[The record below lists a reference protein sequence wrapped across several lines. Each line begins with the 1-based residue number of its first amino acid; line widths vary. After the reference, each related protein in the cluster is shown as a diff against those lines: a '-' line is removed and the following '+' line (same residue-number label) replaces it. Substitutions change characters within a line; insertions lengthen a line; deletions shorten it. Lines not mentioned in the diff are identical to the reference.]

1 MHLHLEIWLRLVNF
15 GHRTANHARWR
26 HSAGAADAAPAGG
39 GGGGGDDSAAAGPS
53 AVDGA
58 GRGSGRGCGGSRH
71 RRGDLA
77 RLHRFR
83 ELLRLLDLDAAPVPF
98 TSVVAA
104 DGGDGG
110 AAAAL
115 LSGVSFGGIVSAAA
129 TRSSPACAH
138 VFRGHVGH
146 GGWAQQQQ
154 LIAHRS
160 KIDGFAIY
168 G

>member
-1 MHLHLEIWLRLVNF
+1 
-15 GHRTANHARWR
+15 
-26 HSAGAADAAPAGG
+26 
-39 GGGGGDDSAAAGPS
+39 
-53 AVDGA
+53 
-58 GRGSGRGCGGSRH
+58 
-71 RRGDLA
+71 
-77 RLHRFR
+77 
-83 ELLRLLDLDAAPVPF
+83 
-98 TSVVAA
+98 
-104 DGGDGG
+104 
-110 AAAAL
+110 L

-129 TRSSPACAH
+129 TRSSPACAR

>member
-39 GGGGGDDSAAAGPS
+39 GGGDDSAAAGPS
-53 AVDGA
+53 VVDGA

-115 LSGVSFGGIVSAAA
+115 LSGVSFGGIV
-129 TRSSPACAH
+129 
-138 VFRGHVGH
+138 FRRQQRGAVQRVRMFFVGMSGMGGGHNNN
-146 GGWAQQQQ
+146 
-154 LIAHRS
+154 S
-160 KIDGFAIY
+160 
-168 G
+168 